1 MNLIDHTAFVG
12 ELNIPIS
19 GIGTEQLIT
28 DYVTKYQDEILRKLL
43 GYKLAKAFIDGLGEA
58 VPPQKWVDLRDGK
71 EFSFTFDGQTITES
85 FAGVKEIIAYYVYL
99 QFRSNNES
107 FFSGQNQVKAQVEN
121 TVNADMREV
130 LIPIFNKMVQKY
142 GYVNCRS
149 IVKPLA
155 TQQHLDIY
163 PSAFNFILAN
173 FADYPDWLFTPIVYA
188 NEYGI

>member
-99 QFRSNNES
+99 QFRSNNDS
-107 FFSGQNQVKAQVEN
+107 FFSGK
-121 TVNADMREV
+121 
-130 LIPIFNKMVQKY
+130 IK
-142 GYVNCRS
+142 
-149 IVKPLA
+149 
-155 TQQHLDIY
+155 
-163 PSAFNFILAN
+163 
-173 FADYPDWLFTPIVYA
+173 
-188 NEYGI
+188 